1 MYAACKA
8 SAPNAAREQLPTL
21 TLIPMSLQA
30 RGMPLEGLQGQPSPP
45 QEKLFPAGLPL
56 PSYGLQDT
64 TPDPCTGWDFAS

>member
-1 MYAACKA
+1 
-8 SAPNAAREQLPTL
+8 
-21 TLIPMSLQA
+21 
-30 RGMPLEGLQGQPSPP
+30 MPLEGLQGQPSPP